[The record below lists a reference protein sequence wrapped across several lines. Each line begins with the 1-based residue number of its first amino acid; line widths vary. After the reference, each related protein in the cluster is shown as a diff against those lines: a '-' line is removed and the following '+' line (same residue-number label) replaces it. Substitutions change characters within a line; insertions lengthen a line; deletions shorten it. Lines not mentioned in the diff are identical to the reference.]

1 MIAYL
6 LIVIT
11 KRLNIMKEIDKL
23 NVLQYAKPVIE
34 SLISTNSST
43 DYSYIR
49 SCLNK
54 SKEIVLNS
62 LNKSD
67 DLEASLYSIL
77 YCLTESDFTSS
88 GSIKMYINSL
98 RNLSDVFNSV
108 QLIRKIEN
116 DSKSISFRSK
126 AEIDKYVHLVNDINK
141 SLSDDLSEIDHSSL
155 VFNGLLIL
163 ITSFTE
169 VKVYFNSVSINDLNE
184 LCKISLNDIVN
195 KSIEL
200 RYMTDELRE
209 LIENPNSIIYH
220 LVDSNKL
227 LNNSRKASMS
237 VDVNKELSEVILN
250 LINSTPGKRFDLPK
264 IDPSFD
270 NGIAIGLTNEMAD
283 SVIYSIG
290 NTIGHHK
297 YKSCELSRKIKSILD
312 KTRGVESLNRILS
325 LCKTYDK
332 I

>member
-77 YCLTESDFTSS
+77 YYLTESDFTSS
-88 GSIKMYINSL
+88 GSIKIYINSL
-98 RNLSDVFNSV
+98 RNLSDIFNSV

-116 DSKSISFRSK
+116 DSKSVNFRSK
-126 AEIDKYVHLVNDINK
+126 AEIDKYVHLVNEINK
-141 SLSDDLSEIDHSSL
+141 SLESDLSEIDYSSL
-155 VFNGLLIL
+155 VFNGLLTL

-169 VKVYFNSVSINDLNE
+169 VKIYFNSVSINDLNE

-227 LNNSRKASMS
+227 LNNSKKASMS
-237 VDVNKELSEVILN
+237 VDVNKELSEAILN
-250 LINSTPGKRFDLPK
+250 LIHNTPGKRFDLPK